1 MISSWFW
8 SSSDPGHQ
16 GELWTCS
23 ASHTHTDT
31 QSHRHT
37 TTQTHNHT
45 IAHTHTQF
53 LSHTLQ
59 EKRLFLHFFFSHIS
73 TLLPSSTPPP
83 PLPPLLPLS
92 PPLSPSNRWGILMK
106 SALPVPI
113 CVRNEFHHFLNEG
126 IYNETGWNAGNPCAE
141 FSVFFIIFF
150 LLSSALVPII
160 LPLHL
165 SVSLCACLS
174 ICLSSFSVF
183 FRTDP
188 FFNK

>member
-83 PLPPLLPLS
+83 LSPPSSLS
-92 PPLSPSNRWGILMK
+92 PPLSPPPSPSLSPPPLLRDSVHSDSSSLFVCSLLWFVTGAYLHTA
-106 SALPVPI
+106 AL
-113 CVRNEFHHFLNEG
+113 L
-126 IYNETGWNAGNPCAE
+126 YYY
-141 FSVFFIIFF
+141 SYYFIIIIHLLLLF
-150 LLSSALVPII
+150 LYYSQFSFTYWDRY
-160 LPLHL
+160 
-165 SVSLCACLS
+165 CLTFN
-174 ICLSSFSVF
+174 LNSF
-183 FRTDP
+183 
-188 FFNK
+188 